1 MLKHVEIHNIFRG
14 FRDHLLLYYAS
25 FGGVSIYEWLST
37 KMIGAKLSVSNK
49 KVRQATA
56 VKSDIYEFF
65 VDEIIKEACRLRASD
80 IHLESGKEHYRVRFR
95 IDGKLNEYVGG
106 DMRHFQ
112 SMVNRIK
119 YLANMNIAEKR
130 VAQDG
135 AMQWSDPPV
144 EIRISTM
151 PTFYGEK
158 CVLRL
163 LVSQQLAN
171 TFDYLGIPDTLK
183 ENYQK
188 ILRRN
193 SGLILVTG
201 PTGSGKTTTMY
212 TSLQYLNH
220 PQKNIVTIEDPIE
233 YLLEGINQMQI
244 HEQRGITFHTSLRAI
259 LRQDPDVIMIGEIRD
274 QETADIAIRA
284 SLTGHQILSTLHTHN
299 TVSAIVRL
307 LDMGIAPYLLVQGVS
322 AIIAQ
327 RLVRKTCLSCHGA
340 GCDQCYYTGYFGRIG
355 VFEMLVM
362 DDMLADCITQKKSMR
377 DLYRHLQEHQWMS
390 MLDYAH
396 QLKDGGV
403 IDEREY
409 QELYY
414 SLV

>member
-1 MLKHVEIHNIFRG
+1 M
-14 FRDHLLLYYAS
+14 HLYGI

-37 KMIGAKLSVSNK
+37 TVIKAKRSLPNMKIRKETSTK
-49 KVRQATA
+49 L
-56 VKSDIYEFF
+56 DYYEFF
-65 VDEIIKEACRLRASD
+65 VDEIIKQACLLRASD
-80 IHLESGKEHYRVRFR
+80 IHLEPGKSHYRVRFR
-95 IDGKLNEYVGG
+95 IDGKLNEYVCGS
-106 DMRHFQ
+106 MLYFQ

-130 VAQDG
+130 AAQDG
-135 AMQWSDPPV
+135 AIQWLDPPV
-144 EIRISTM
+144 EIRISTL

-158 CVLRL
+158 CVLRI
-163 LVSQQLAN
+163 LVSGQLTN
-171 TFDYLGIPDTLK
+171 TFDYLGIPEALK

-188 ILRRN
+188 ILRKN

-233 YLLEGINQMQI
+233 YLIDGINQMQI
-244 HEQRGITFHTSLRAI
+244 HEQLGITFHTSLRAI
-259 LRQDPDVIMIGEIRD
+259 LRQDPDIIMIGEIRD

-284 SLTGHQILSTLHTHN
+284 SLTGHQILSTLHTNN
-299 TVSAIVRL
+299 TISSVVRL
-307 LDMGIAPYLLVQGVS
+307 LDMGIAPYLIVQGVS

-327 RLVRKTCLSCHGA
+327 RLVRRTCSICRGT

-355 VFEMLVM
+355 VFEMLIM
-362 DDMLADCITQKKSMR
+362 DDLLADCIMQKKNIR
-377 DLYRHLQEHQWMS
+377 DLYRHLKENQWMS
-390 MLDYAH
+390 MLDHARE
-396 QLKDGGV
+396 LRDGGV

-409 QELYY
+409 KELYY
-414 SLV
+414 SIV